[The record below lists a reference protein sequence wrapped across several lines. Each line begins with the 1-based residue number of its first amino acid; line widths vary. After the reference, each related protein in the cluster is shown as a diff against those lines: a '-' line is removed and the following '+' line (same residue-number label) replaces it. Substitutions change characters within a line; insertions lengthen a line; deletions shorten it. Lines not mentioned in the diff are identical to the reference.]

1 MHRVA
6 ASKFRLGH
14 STTWNII
21 NSPLYFFVAF
31 RLNIILNS
39 YVRCMLKFFRIRL
52 VKWFLNIE
60 AHYIKIGLIVFSSSK
75 GSFSRIRKI
84 KIKKKRT
91 HPIFPIWN
99 YTYIDQATYVT
110 KLLAKYGSRGNHNR
124 KAKWT
129 LWIYDGAPKKRKAFP
144 VVFYKLGKRRSKL
157 KRKKSK
163 VKKKFRKYNCVK

>member
-75 GSFSRIRKI
+75 GSFFK
-84 KIKKKRT
+84 
-91 HPIFPIWN
+91 N
-99 YTYIDQATYVT
+99 
-110 KLLAKYGSRGNHNR
+110 
-124 KAKWT
+124 
-129 LWIYDGAPKKRKAFP
+129 
-144 VVFYKLGKRRSKL
+144 
-157 KRKKSK
+157 
-163 VKKKFRKYNCVK
+163 